1 MNVQSIVLLMA
12 VMAVGSMG
20 AASQAF
26 ADHHGGDAMGTQHGD
41 APVPLAIESNGV
53 NFDHNSTIEITGQ
66 VGNIR
71 DGTPITLIVTG
82 STGVVTIEQLT
93 PSSDGS
99 FSFSINTASPLMKY
113 DGEYKIKATYGDAGI
128 NDVIVVTLEG
138 GLVKQAPSH
147 SGHEEE
153 HHHEAAD
160 FTKELDYNISGGMVE
175 SITATGDDSLLV
187 SIHMAEDDGELT
199 ITLSEDI
206 ITPFNDGSFFV
217 LVNGEESDDAHQM
230 GNQLMI
236 PFDSTTTDIEIVG
249 THVVP
254 EFGTIAMIVLA
265 VAIVSII
272 AVSAKS
278 RLSIMPRI

>member
-26 ADHHGGDAMGTQHGD
+26 AMN
-41 APVPLAIESNGV
+41 VPLDIEANGDT
-53 NFDHNSTIEITGQ
+53 FDHDSTIIVDGQ
-66 VGNIR
+66 VGDLR
-71 DGTPITLIVTG
+71 SGTPVTIIVTG
-82 STGVVTIEQLT
+82 AYGVVTIEQIT

-99 FSFSINTASPLMKY
+99 FSVNINTASPLMKY
-113 DGEYKIKATYGDAGI
+113 DGEYKIKATYGDRGI
-128 NDVIVVTLEG
+128 NDVVFVTLEG
-138 GLVKQAPSH
+138 GLVKGTSAPVQEDV
-147 SGHEEE
+147 HEA
-153 HHHEAAD
+153 AAD
-160 FTKELDYNISGGMVE
+160 FTNELNYNISGGMVE
-175 SITATGDDSLLV
+175 SITATNDDSLLV
-187 SIHMAEDDGELT
+187 TIHDAEDGSELT
-199 ITLSEDI
+199 ITLPDDI
-206 ITPFNDGSFFV
+206 ITPFNDGTFFV
-217 LVNGEESDDAHQM
+217 LVNGEESDDAEQN
-230 GNQLMI
+230 GNSITI
-236 PFDSTTTDIEIVG
+236 PFDANTTEIEIVG

>member
-26 ADHHGGDAMGTQHGD
+26 ADHHGGDAMGTQTGD
-41 APVPLAIESNGV
+41 TPVPLQIESNGV

-71 DGTPITLIVTG
+71 DGTPVTVIVTG
-82 STGVVTIEQLT
+82 ATGVVTIEQIT

-99 FSFSINTASPLMKY
+99 FSLSVNTASPLMKY

-147 SGHEEE
+147 SGHEEG
-153 HHHEAAD
+153 HHEAAD
-160 FTKELDYNISGGMVE
+160 LTKDLNFNISGGMVE

-187 SIHMAEDDGELT
+187 SIHMADDNGELT

-230 GNQLMI
+230 GNKLMI
-236 PFDSTTTDIEIVG
+236 PFDATTTDIEIVG

-278 RLSIMPRI
+278 KLSFMPRI

>member
-12 VMAVGSMG
+12 IMAVGSMG

-26 ADHHGGDAMGTQHGD
+26 ADHHSGDAMGTQHGD
-41 APVPLAIESNGV
+41 APVPLSIESNGV
-53 NFDHNSTIEITGQ
+53 NFDHNSTIEINGQ
-66 VGNIR
+66 VGNMR
-71 DGTPITLIVTG
+71 SGTPITLIVTG

-99 FSFSINTASPLMKY
+99 FAFSINTASPLMKY

-128 NDVIVVTLEG
+128 NDVIVVTLED
-138 GLVKQAPSH
+138 GLVRGTSTA
-147 SGHEEE
+147 HEEE
-153 HHHEAAD
+153 HHSEAAD
-160 FTKELDYNISGGMVE
+160 LTDSLNYNVSGGMVE

-187 SIHMAEDDGELT
+187 TIHMAEDDGTLT
-199 ITLSEDI
+199 INLSEDI
-206 ITPFNDGSFFV
+206 ITPFNDGTFFV
-217 LVNGEESDDAHQM
+217 LVNGEESDDANQM
-230 GNQLMI
+230 GNQLII
-236 PFDSTTTDIEIVG
+236 PFDSTTTDIEIIG

>member
-26 ADHHGGDAMGTQHGD
+26 AVAPLDIEVNGDT
-41 APVPLAIESNGV
+41 
-53 NFDHNSTIEITGQ
+53 FDHTSTIVVDGQ
-66 VGNIR
+66 IGDMRV
-71 DGTPITLIVTG
+71 GTPVTLIVSG
-82 STGVVTIEQLT
+82 QTGVVTIEQIT

-113 DGEYKIKATYGDAGI
+113 DGEYKIKATYGPI
-128 NDVIVVTLEG
+128 NQSVTVTLEG
-138 GLVKQAPSH
+138 GEVREATVATHTDDH
-147 SGHEEE
+147 SGHE
-153 HHHEAAD
+153 AAD
-160 FTKELDYNISGGMVE
+160 LTNELNYNISGGNVE
-175 SITATGDDSLLV
+175 SITSTNDDSLLIT
-187 SIHMAEDDGELT
+187 IHDAEDGSELT
-199 ITLSEDI
+199 ITLPDDI

-217 LVNGEESDDAHQM
+217 LVNGEESDDAEQN
-230 GNQLMI
+230 GNTITI
-236 PFDSTTTDIEIVG
+236 PFDADATDIEIVG

>member
-26 ADHHGGDAMGTQHGD
+26 AGT
-41 APVPLAIESNGV
+41 VPLDIEVNGDT
-53 NFDHNSTIEITGQ
+53 FDHASTIIVDGQ
-66 VGNIR
+66 IGDMRV
-71 DGTPITLIVTG
+71 GTPVTLIVTG
-82 STGVVTIEQLT
+82 QTGVVTIEQIT

-128 NDVIVVTLEG
+128 NDVVFVTLEG
-138 GLVKQAPSH
+138 GAVREASSPSH
-147 SGHEEE
+147 HEDAHE
-153 HHHEAAD
+153 EAAD
-160 FTKELDYNISGGMVE
+160 FTNELNYDISGASIV
-175 SITATGDDSLLV
+175 SITSTNDDSLLV

-206 ITPFNDGSFFV
+206 ITPFNDGTFFV
-217 LVNGEESDDAHQM
+217 LVNGEESDDAEQN
-230 GNQLMI
+230 GTEVTI
-236 PFDSTTTDIEIVG
+236 PFDSTTTEIEIVG

>member
-1 MNVQSIVLLMA
+1 MNVQSIVLLMSIVA
-12 VMAVGSMG
+12 LGSMG

-26 ADHHGGDAMGTQHGD
+26 ADHAPIDIEADASTY
-41 APVPLAIESNGV
+41 
-53 NFDHNSTIEITGQ
+53 DHDSTIVVTGH

-71 DGTPITLIVTG
+71 MGTPISIVVTG
-82 STGVVTIEQLT
+82 DNGVVTIDQIK
-93 PSSDGS
+93 PADDGS
-99 FSFSINTASPLMKY
+99 FTFKLNTASPLMKY
-113 DGEYKIKATYGDAGI
+113 DGEYKIKATYGDVNI
-128 NDVIVVTLEG
+128 NDVVVVTLEG
-138 GLVKQAPSH
+138 GIVKQDSH
-147 SGHEEE
+147 EGHGHEEHE
-153 HHHEAAD
+153 EHHEAAD
-160 FTKELDYNISGGMVE
+160 FTSELNYDISGGMVE
-175 SITATGDDSLLV
+175 SITATNDDSLLV
-187 SIHMAEDDGELT
+187 TIHMADDDGMLT
-199 ITLSEDI
+199 INLSEDI

-217 LVNGEESDDAHQM
+217 LVNGEESDDAEQT

-236 PFDSTTTDIEIVG
+236 PFDATTTEIEIVG

>member
-20 AASQAF
+20 AVSQAF
-26 ADHHGGDAMGTQHGD
+26 AGEPPLDIEVNGDT
-41 APVPLAIESNGV
+41 
-53 NFDHNSTIEITGQ
+53 FDHASTIIVDGQ
-66 VGNIR
+66 IGDMR
-71 DGTPITLIVTG
+71 FGTPVTLIVSG
-82 STGVVTIEQLT
+82 QTGVVTIEQIN

-128 NDVIVVTLEG
+128 NDVVFVTLEG
-138 GLVKQAPSH
+138 GAVREATVATHTDDH
-147 SGHEEE
+147 SGHE
-153 HHHEAAD
+153 AAD
-160 FTKELDYNISGGMVE
+160 LTNELDYNISGGMVE
-175 SITATGDDSLLV
+175 SITSTNDDSLLIK
-187 SIHMAEDDGELT
+187 IHDAEDGSELT
-199 ITLSEDI
+199 ITLPDDI
-206 ITPFNDGSFFV
+206 ITPFNDGTFFV
-217 LVNGEESDDAHQM
+217 LVNGEESDDAEQN
-230 GNQLMI
+230 GNRVTI
-236 PFDSTTTDIEIVG
+236 PFDADATDIEIVG

>member
-12 VMAVGSMG
+12 IMAVGSMG

-26 ADHHGGDAMGTQHGD
+26 ADHHSGDAMGTQHGD
-41 APVPLAIESNGV
+41 TPVPLSIESNGV
-53 NFDHNSTIEITGQ
+53 NFDHNSTIEINGQ
-66 VGNIR
+66 VGNMR
-71 DGTPITLIVTG
+71 SGTPITLIVTG

-99 FSFSINTASPLMKY
+99 FAFSINTASPLMKY

-147 SGHEEE
+147 SDDEE
-153 HHHEAAD
+153 HHEAAD
-160 FTKELDYNISGGMVE
+160 FTKQLNYNISGGMVE
-175 SITATGDDSLLV
+175 SITATNDDSLLV

-206 ITPFNDGSFFV
+206 ITPFNDGTFFV
-217 LVNGEESDDAHQM
+217 LVNGEESDDANQM
-230 GNQLMI
+230 GNQLII

>member
-26 ADHHGGDAMGTQHGD
+26 AGVV
-41 APVPLAIESNGV
+41 VPLDIEANGDT
-53 NFDHNSTIEITGQ
+53 FDHDSTIVVSGQ
-66 VGNIR
+66 VGDLR
-71 DGTPITLIVTG
+71 SGTPVTVIVTG
-82 STGVVTIEQLT
+82 AHGVVTIEQIT

-99 FSFSINTASPLMKY
+99 FSVSINTASPLMKY
-113 DGEYKIKATYGDAGI
+113 DGEYKIKATYGDSNI
-128 NDVIVVTLEG
+128 NDVVVVTLED
-138 GLVKQAPSH
+138 GLDRETSTA
-147 SGHEEE
+147 HEEE
-153 HHHEAAD
+153 HHSEAAD
-160 FTKELDYNISGGMVE
+160 LTDSLNYNISGGMVE

-187 SIHMAEDDGELT
+187 AIHMAEDDGTLT
-199 ITLSEDI
+199 INLSEDI
-206 ITPFNDGSFFV
+206 ITPFNDGTFFV
-217 LVNGEESDDAHQM
+217 LVNGEESDDAEQN
-230 GNQLMI
+230 GNEVTI

-254 EFGTIAMIVLA
+254 EFGTIAMIILA

>member
-1 MNVQSIVLLMA
+1 MNVQSIVLLMSIVA
-12 VMAVGSMG
+12 LGSMG

-26 ADHHGGDAMGTQHGD
+26 AEHGQQHGD
-41 APVPLAIESNGV
+41 APVPLSIEVNGDT
-53 NFDHNSTIEITGQ
+53 FDHESTIVVDGQ
-66 VGNIR
+66 VGNMR
-71 DGTPITLIVTG
+71 VGTPVTVIVTG
-82 STGVVTIEQLT
+82 DNGVVTIEQLT

-99 FSFSINTASPLMKY
+99 FSLSVNTASPLMKY

-217 LVNGEESDDAHQM
+217 LVNGEESDDAEQN
-230 GNQLMI
+230 GNTVTI
-236 PFDSTTTDIEIVG
+236 PFDADATEIEIIG

>member
-26 ADHHGGDAMGTQHGD
+26 AAD
-41 APVPLAIESNGV
+41 APVPLQIESNGV
-53 NFDHNSTIEITGQ
+53 NFDHNSTIEINGQ
-66 VGNIR
+66 IGNMR
-71 DGTPITLIVTG
+71 YGTPVTVIVSG
-82 STGVVTIEQLT
+82 ATGVVTIEQVT

-99 FSFSINTASPLMKY
+99 FSLSINTASPLMKY

-147 SGHEEE
+147 SGHEE
-153 HHHEAAD
+153 HHEAAD
-160 FTKELDYNISGGMVE
+160 LTKQLDYNISGGMVE

-187 SIHMAEDDGELT
+187 SIHMAEDNGELT

-230 GNQLMI
+230 GNKLMI
-236 PFDSTTTDIEIVG
+236 PFDATTTDIEIVG

>member
-12 VMAVGSMG
+12 IMAVGSMG

-26 ADHHGGDAMGTQHGD
+26 ADHHSGDAMGTQHGD
-41 APVPLAIESNGV
+41 APVPLSIESNGV
-53 NFDHNSTIEITGQ
+53 NFDHNSTIEINGQ
-66 VGNIR
+66 VGNMR
-71 DGTPITLIVTG
+71 SGTPITLIVTG

-99 FSFSINTASPLMKY
+99 FAFSINTASPLMKY

-147 SGHEEE
+147 SDDEE
-153 HHHEAAD
+153 HHEAAD
-160 FTKELDYNISGGMVE
+160 FTKQLNYNISGGMVE
-175 SITATGDDSLLV
+175 SITATNDDSLLV
-187 SIHMAEDDGELT
+187 SIHMADDNGELT

-206 ITPFNDGSFFV
+206 ITPFNDGTFFV
-217 LVNGEESDDAHQM
+217 LVNGEESDDAYQM

-236 PFDSTTTDIEIVG
+236 PFDSTTTDIEIIG

>member
-1 MNVQSIVLLMA
+1 MNVQSIVLLMSIVA
-12 VMAVGSMG
+12 LGSMG

-26 ADHHGGDAMGTQHGD
+26 ADHHGDASFVPPIQVEINGDT
-41 APVPLAIESNGV
+41 
-53 NFDHNSTIEITGQ
+53 FDHDSTIEVNGQ
-66 VGNIR
+66 VGNLR
-71 DGTPITLIVTG
+71 VGTPVTLIVTG
-82 STGVVTIEQLT
+82 ATGVVTIEQIV
-93 PSSDGS
+93 PAADGS
-99 FSFSINTASPLMKY
+99 FSFEINTASPLMKY

-230 GNQLMI
+230 GNKLMI
-236 PFDSTTTDIEIVG
+236 PFDATTTDIEIVG

>member
-1 MNVQSIVLLMA
+1 MNVQSIVLLMSIVA
-12 VMAVGSMG
+12 LGSMG

-26 ADHHGGDAMGTQHGD
+26 AEHGAQHGD
-41 APVPLAIESNGV
+41 APVPISIEVNGDT
-53 NFDHNSTIEITGQ
+53 FDHESTIEINGQ
-66 VGNIR
+66 VGNMR
-71 DGTPITLIVTG
+71 AGTPVTLIVTG
-82 STGVVTIEQLT
+82 STGVVTIEQIT
-93 PSSDGS
+93 PAADGS

-113 DGEYKIKATYGDAGI
+113 DGEYKIKATYGDQNI
-128 NDVIVVTLEG
+128 NDVAVVTLEG
-138 GLVKQAPSH
+138 GLVKQESH
-147 SGHEEE
+147 SGHEEG
-153 HHHEAAD
+153 HHSEAAD
-160 FTKELDYNISGGMVE
+160 LTDALSYNISGGMVE
-175 SITATGDDSLLV
+175 SITSTNDDSLLIT
-187 SIHMAEDDGELT
+187 IHMAEDDGKIT
-199 ITLSEDI
+199 INLSEDI

-217 LVNGEESDDAHQM
+217 LVNGEESDDAEQN
-230 GNQLMI
+230 GTEVTI

>member
-26 ADHHGGDAMGTQHGD
+26 AEDS
-41 APVPLAIESNGV
+41 PVPLAMESNGDT
-53 NFDHNSTIEITGQ
+53 FDHNSTIEINGQ

-71 DGTPITLIVTG
+71 NGTPVTVIVT
-82 STGVVTIEQLT
+82 SATGVVTIEQIT

-99 FSFSINTASPLMKY
+99 FSLSINTASPLMKY

-128 NDVIVVTLEG
+128 NDVIVVTLED
-138 GLVKQAPSH
+138 GLVRGTSTA
-147 SGHEEE
+147 HEEE
-153 HHHEAAD
+153 HHSEAAD
-160 FTKELDYNISGGMVE
+160 LTDSLNYNVSGGMVE

-187 SIHMAEDDGELT
+187 TIHMAEDDGTLT
-199 ITLSEDI
+199 INLSEDI
-206 ITPFNDGSFFV
+206 ITPFNDGTFFV
-217 LVNGEESDDAHQM
+217 LVNGEESDDAEQN
-230 GNQLMI
+230 GNEVTI
-236 PFDSTTTDIEIVG
+236 PFDSTTTEIEIVG

>member
-26 ADHHGGDAMGTQHGD
+26 AAD
-41 APVPLAIESNGV
+41 APVPLQIESNGV

-71 DGTPITLIVTG
+71 DGTPVTVIVTG
-82 STGVVTIEQLT
+82 TTGVVTIEQIT

-99 FSFSINTASPLMKY
+99 FSLSVNTASPLMKY

-147 SGHEEE
+147 SGHEE
-153 HHHEAAD
+153 HHEAAD
-160 FTKELDYNISGGMVE
+160 LTKQLDYNISGGMVE
-175 SITATGDDSLLV
+175 SITATNDDSLLV

-230 GNQLMI
+230 GNQIMI

>member
-26 ADHHGGDAMGTQHGD
+26 ATGPLDIEANGDT
-41 APVPLAIESNGV
+41 
-53 NFDHNSTIEITGQ
+53 FDHDSTIIVDGQ
-66 VGNIR
+66 VGDMR
-71 DGTPITLIVTG
+71 VGASVTLIVSG
-82 STGVVTIEQLT
+82 QTGVVTIEQTT

-99 FSFSINTASPLMKY
+99 FSFTINTASPLMKY
-113 DGEYKIKATYGDAGI
+113 DGEYKIKATYGDIGI
-128 NDVIVVTLEG
+128 NDVVYVTLEG
-138 GLVKQAPSH
+138 GAVREASTSSQD
-147 SGHEEE
+147 EE
-153 HHHEAAD
+153 HHGYDAAD
-160 FTKELDYNISGGMVE
+160 FTNELNYNISGGSIE
-175 SITATGDDSLLV
+175 SITSTSDDSLLIT
-187 SIHMAEDDGELT
+187 IHDAEDGSELT
-199 ITLSEDI
+199 ITLPDDI
-206 ITPFNDGSFFV
+206 ITPFNDGTFFV
-217 LVNGEESDDAHQM
+217 LVNGEESDDAEQN
-230 GNQLMI
+230 GNSVTI
-236 PFDSTTTDIEIVG
+236 PFDADTTEIEIVG

>member
-26 ADHHGGDAMGTQHGD
+26 AANDAMGMQHGD
-41 APVPLAIESNGV
+41 SAIPLQIESNGV

-71 DGTPITLIVTG
+71 DGTPVTVIVTG
-82 STGVVTIEQLT
+82 ATGVVTIEQLT

-99 FSFSINTASPLMKY
+99 FSLSINTASPLMKY

-147 SGHEEE
+147 SGHEEG
-153 HHHEAAD
+153 HHEAAD
-160 FTKELDYNISGGMVE
+160 FTKQLDYNISGGMVE

-187 SIHMAEDDGELT
+187 SIHMADDNGELT

-230 GNQLMI
+230 GNKLMI
-236 PFDSTTTDIEIVG
+236 PFDATTTDIEIVG

>member
-26 ADHHGGDAMGTQHGD
+26 ATGPLDIEANGDT
-41 APVPLAIESNGV
+41 
-53 NFDHNSTIEITGQ
+53 FDHDSTIIVDGQ
-66 VGNIR
+66 VGDMR
-71 DGTPITLIVTG
+71 VGASVTLIVTG
-82 STGVVTIEQLT
+82 QTGVVTIEQT
-93 PSSDGS
+93 IPSSDGS
-99 FSFSINTASPLMKY
+99 FSFTINTASPLMKY
-113 DGEYKIKATYGDAGI
+113 DGEYKIKATYGDASI
-128 NDVIVVTLEG
+128 SDVVYVTLEG
-138 GLVKQAPSH
+138 GLVREAAVATH
-147 SGHEEE
+147 DDGDD
-153 HHHEAAD
+153 HHQSYEAAD
-160 FTKELDYNISGGMVE
+160 FTNELNYNISGASVE
-175 SITATGDDSLLV
+175 SITSTHDDSLLIK
-187 SIHMAEDDGELT
+187 IHDAEDGSELT
-199 ITLSEDI
+199 ITLPDDI

-217 LVNGEESDDAHQM
+217 LVNGEESDDAEQN
-230 GNQLMI
+230 GNRITI
-236 PFDSTTTDIEIVG
+236 PFDADATDIEIVG

>member
-12 VMAVGSMG
+12 IMAVGSMG

-26 ADHHGGDAMGTQHGD
+26 ADHHSGDAMGTQHGD
-41 APVPLAIESNGV
+41 TPVPLSIESNGV
-53 NFDHNSTIEITGQ
+53 NFDHNSTIEINGQ
-66 VGNIR
+66 VGNMR
-71 DGTPITLIVTG
+71 SGTPITLIVTG

-99 FSFSINTASPLMKY
+99 FAFSINTASPLMKY

-147 SGHEEE
+147 SDDEE
-153 HHHEAAD
+153 HHEAAD
-160 FTKELDYNISGGMVE
+160 FTKQLNYNISGGMVE
-175 SITATGDDSLLV
+175 SITAKNDDSLLV

-206 ITPFNDGSFFV
+206 ITPFNDGTFFV
-217 LVNGEESDDAHQM
+217 LVNGEESDDANQM
-230 GNQLMI
+230 GNQLII
-236 PFDSTTTDIEIVG
+236 PFDSTTTDIEIIG

>member
-26 ADHHGGDAMGTQHGD
+26 AANDAMGMQHGD
-41 APVPLAIESNGV
+41 SAIPLQIESNGV

-71 DGTPITLIVTG
+71 DGTPVTVIVTG
-82 STGVVTIEQLT
+82 ATGVVTIEQIT
-93 PSSDGS
+93 PSADGS
-99 FSFSINTASPLMKY
+99 FSLSVNTASPLMKY

-147 SGHEEE
+147 SGHEEG
-153 HHHEAAD
+153 HHEAAD
-160 FTKELDYNISGGMVE
+160 LTKQLDFNISGGMVE

-230 GNQLMI
+230 GNKLMI
-236 PFDSTTTDIEIVG
+236 PFDATTTDIEIVG

>member
-20 AASQAF
+20 AASQAYAAEGLY
-26 ADHHGGDAMGTQHGD
+26 ADT
-41 APVPLAIESNGV
+41 PVPLDIDINGDT
-53 NFDHNSTIEITGQ
+53 FDHASTIIVDGQ
-66 VGNIR
+66 IGDFRV
-71 DGTPITLIVTG
+71 GTPVTLIVTG
-82 STGVVTIEQLT
+82 QTGVVTIEQIT

-128 NDVIVVTLEG
+128 NDVVYVTLEG
-138 GLVKQAPSH
+138 GAVREATVATHTDDH
-147 SGHEEE
+147 SGHE
-153 HHHEAAD
+153 AAD
-160 FTKELDYNISGGMVE
+160 LTNELNYNISGGNVE
-175 SITATGDDSLLV
+175 SITSTNDDSLLIT
-187 SIHMAEDDGELT
+187 IHDAEDGSELT
-199 ITLSEDI
+199 ITLPDDI
-206 ITPFNDGSFFV
+206 ITPFNDGTFFV
-217 LVNGEESDDAHQM
+217 LVNGEESDDAEQN
-230 GNQLMI
+230 GNRVTI
-236 PFDSTTTDIEIVG
+236 PFDADATDIEIVG

>member
-26 ADHHGGDAMGTQHGD
+26 AAES
-41 APVPLAIESNGV
+41 PIPLVMESNGDT
-53 NFDHNSTIEITGQ
+53 FDHNSTIEITGQ
-66 VGNIR
+66 IGNMR
-71 DGTPITLIVTG
+71 VGTPVSLIVTG
-82 STGVVTIEQLT
+82 ANGVVTIDQIT
-93 PSSDGS
+93 PAADGS
-99 FSFSINTASPLMKY
+99 FLFTINTASPLMKY
-113 DGEYKIKATYGDAGI
+113 DGEYKIKATYGDVNI
-128 NDVIVVTLEG
+128 NDVVVVTLEG
-138 GLVKQAPSH
+138 GLVKQAPCH

-153 HHHEAAD
+153 HHEAAD
-160 FTKELDYNISGGMVE
+160 FTKELNYNISGGMVE
-175 SITATGDDSLLV
+175 SITATIDDSLLV
-187 SIHMAEDDGELT
+187 SIHMAEDDGTLT
-199 ITLSEDI
+199 INLSEDI
-206 ITPFNDGSFFV
+206 ITPFNDGTFFV
-217 LVNGEESDDAHQM
+217 LVNGEESDDAEQN
-230 GNQLMI
+230 GNEVTI
-236 PFDSTTTDIEIVG
+236 PFDSPTTEIEIVG

>member
-26 ADHHGGDAMGTQHGD
+26 AEDS
-41 APVPLAIESNGV
+41 PVPLAMESNGDT
-53 NFDHNSTIEITGQ
+53 FDHNSTIEINGQ
-66 VGNIR
+66 VGNMR
-71 DGTPITLIVTG
+71 SGTPITLIVTG

-99 FSFSINTASPLMKY
+99 FAFSINTASPLMKY

-147 SGHEEE
+147 SDDEE
-153 HHHEAAD
+153 HHEAAD
-160 FTKELDYNISGGMVE
+160 FTKQLNYNISGGMVE
-175 SITATGDDSLLV
+175 SITATNDDSLLV
-187 SIHMAEDDGELT
+187 SIHMADDNGELT

-206 ITPFNDGSFFV
+206 ITPFNDGTFFV

-236 PFDSTTTDIEIVG
+236 PFDSTTTDIEIIG

>member
-26 ADHHGGDAMGTQHGD
+26 AADAMGTQTGD
-41 APVPLAIESNGV
+41 APVPLEIESNGV

-71 DGTPITLIVTG
+71 DGTPVTVIVTG
-82 STGVVTIEQLT
+82 ATGVVTIEQLT

-99 FSFSINTASPLMKY
+99 FSLSVNTASPLMKY

-147 SGHEEE
+147 SGHEEG
-153 HHHEAAD
+153 HHEAAD
-160 FTKELDYNISGGMVE
+160 LTKQLNYNISGGMVE
-175 SITATGDDSLLV
+175 SITSTNDDSLLV

-217 LVNGEESDDAHQM
+217 LVNGEESDDAYQM

>member
-1 MNVQSIVLLMA
+1 MIFKMNVQSIVLLMA

-26 ADHHGGDAMGTQHGD
+26 ADLDVIPLQIETDASTY
-41 APVPLAIESNGV
+41 
-53 NFDHNSTIEITGQ
+53 DHESTIVVDGV
-66 VGNIR
+66 VGHMR
-71 DGTPITLIVTG
+71 VGTPVTVIVTG
-82 STGVVTIEQLT
+82 ATGVVTIEQVT
-93 PSSDGS
+93 PSADGS
-99 FSFSINTASPLMKY
+99 FQVSINTASPLMKY

-153 HHHEAAD
+153 HHEAAD
-160 FTKELDYNISGGMVE
+160 LTKQLDYSISGGMVE

-230 GNQLMI
+230 GNKLMI
-236 PFDSTTTDIEIVG
+236 PFDATTTDIEIVG

>member
-26 ADHHGGDAMGTQHGD
+26 ADHHGGDAPIPLSIEVNGD
-41 APVPLAIESNGV
+41 T
-53 NFDHNSTIEITGQ
+53 FDHESTIVVNGQ
-66 VGNIR
+66 VGNMR
-71 DGTPITLIVTG
+71 AGTPVALIVTG
-82 STGVVTIEQLT
+82 ANGVVTIEQIT
-93 PSSDGS
+93 PAGDGS
-99 FSFSINTASPLMKY
+99 FSFAINTASPLMKY
-113 DGEYKIKATYGDAGI
+113 DGEYKIKATYGDANI
-128 NDVIVVTLEG
+128 NDVAVVTLEG
-138 GLVKQAPSH
+138 GLVKQESH
-147 SGHEEE
+147 SGHEEG
-153 HHHEAAD
+153 HHSEAAD
-160 FTKELDYNISGGMVE
+160 LTDALNYNISGGMVE
-175 SITATGDDSLLV
+175 SITSTNDDSLLIT
-187 SIHMAEDDGELT
+187 IHMAEDDGQIT
-199 ITLSEDI
+199 INLSEDI

-217 LVNGEESDDAHQM
+217 LVNGEESDDAEQN
-230 GNQLMI
+230 GTEVTI

>member
-26 ADHHGGDAMGTQHGD
+26 ADHHGGDAMGMQHGD
-41 APVPLAIESNGV
+41 APVPLSIESNGV
-53 NFDHNSTIEITGQ
+53 NFDHNSTIEITGL

-71 DGTPITLIVTG
+71 DGTPVTVIVTG
-82 STGVVTIEQLT
+82 ATGVVTIEQIT

-99 FSFSINTASPLMKY
+99 FSLSVNTASPLMKY

-147 SGHEEE
+147 SDHEE
-153 HHHEAAD
+153 HHEAGD
-160 FTKELDYNISGGMVE
+160 LTKQLDYNISGGMVE

-230 GNQLMI
+230 GNKLMI
-236 PFDSTTTDIEIVG
+236 PFDATTTDIEIVG

>member
-41 APVPLAIESNGV
+41 APVPLQIESNGV

-71 DGTPITLIVTG
+71 DGTPVTVIVTG
-82 STGVVTIEQLT
+82 ATGVVTIEQLT

-99 FSFSINTASPLMKY
+99 FSLSVNTASPLMKY

-147 SGHEEE
+147 SGHEEG
-153 HHHEAAD
+153 HHEAAD
-160 FTKELDYNISGGMVE
+160 FTKQLDYNISGGMVE

-187 SIHMAEDDGELT
+187 SIHMADDNGELT

-230 GNQLMI
+230 GNKLMI
-236 PFDSTTTDIEIVG
+236 PFDATTTDIEIVG